1 MNLKNLIKDT
11 PVKNLSSSELMN
23 VISYVLSAIK
33 EISIT
38 ETIEVGDWVI
48 SKVDERTFYLSER
61 YSSSD
66 MSRFMHD
73 EFSNKKLIKVVDKL

>member
-1 MNLKNLIKDT
+1 MNLKNLVKD
-11 PVKNLSSSELMN
+11 PPAKNLSSSELMD
-23 VISYVLSAIK
+23 VISYVLSVIK
-33 EISIT
+33 ELPIT

-48 SKVDERTFYLSER
+48 NKMDERTFYLSER

-73 EFSNKKLIKVVDKL
+73 EFSKKKLIKNVDKL

>member
-1 MNLKNLIKDT
+1 MNLKNLIKD
-11 PVKNLSSSELMN
+11 PPAKNLNSSELMD
-23 VISYVLSAIK
+23 VISYVISIIK
-33 EISIT
+33 EVPVS

-48 SKVDERTFYLSER
+48 NKIDERTFYLSER

-73 EFSNKKLIKVVDKL
+73 EFSKKKLIKTVDKL